1 MPDTMSTLAQPAAH
15 TPRRVRNSRLATAS
29 MIGTSLEWYDFTIY
43 NTLAAL
49 VFNHLFFPS
58 VDPLAGTILAFST
71 YAVGYVSRP
80 LGGFVFGNLGDRI
93 GRRAVLMLTL
103 VLMGVTTALMGAL
116 PTYAQAGILSP
127 ILLVALRFVQGV
139 ALGGEWAGAVLLSV
153 EHGDQKRRGLSAS
166 WTQIGPSFGTLLGT
180 GCIALVTLSTTSDT
194 FLSWGWRVPF
204 AASALLVAFGFW
216 VRRGVDETPQ
226 FEQLAESHAT
236 AEVPVADVLKYH
248 WKRLLIA
255 GGSRIGSDVLYA
267 LIVVFTLTYVT
278 TVLHLSRPVALTAV
292 MIGTACNALAV
303 PFFGALSDR
312 FGRRPVYLAGAIAG
326 IVWAFVFF
334 TLLDS
339 ARPVA
344 IVAAA
349 AIGLVIHAVMY
360 GPQGAFVTEQ
370 FPTRVRYAGSSLA
383 YTLAGIVGGGFAP
396 LVIAALF
403 RQTGTTT
410 AVSLYVTA
418 ALVVTSI
425 ALVAARETAHR
436 PLED

>member
-1 MPDTMSTLAQPAAH
+1 M
-15 TPRRVRNSRLATAS
+15 
-29 MIGTSLEWYDFTIY
+29 
-43 NTLAAL
+43 
-49 VFNHLFFPS
+49 
-58 VDPLAGTILAFST
+58 
-71 YAVGYVSRP
+71 
-80 LGGFVFGNLGDRI
+80 
-93 GRRAVLMLTL
+93 
-103 VLMGVTTALMGAL
+103 
-116 PTYAQAGILSP
+116 
-127 ILLVALRFVQGV
+127 QGV

-180 GCIALVTLSTTSDT
+180 GCIALVTLSTTSGD

-204 AASALLVAFGFW
+204 AASALLVVFGFW
-216 VRRGVDETPQ
+216 LRRGVDETPQ

-303 PFFGALSDR
+303 PCFGALSDR
-312 FGRRPVYLAGAIAG
+312 FGRRPVYLGGALAG

-339 ARPVA
+339 ARPGA
-344 IVAAA
+344 IVAAV

-370 FPTRVRYAGSSLA
+370 FPTRVRYAGVARVHARRHRRRRLRA
-383 YTLAGIVGGGFAP
+383 ARDRRAVPADGHDDGRVAVCRRRARRHVDRAP
-396 LVIAALF
+396 RRTRNRAQAARGLN
-403 RQTGTTT
+403 
-410 AVSLYVTA
+410 
-418 ALVVTSI
+418 
-425 ALVAARETAHR
+425 VAASKPFHSFALQTDSRMPTLSFNVIPGKVRR
-436 PLED
+436 PPSTSRSRAS